1 MQFDVLCMRL
11 AVEKAWEFQGLTYP
25 NPAVGCVVTYRDQI
39 VAIEGHRKAGASHA
53 EVLALVKAYE
63 EISNSRVAFDIMDAK
78 SAHAFLLDLPP
89 SFFCECT
96 LYVTLEP
103 CSHESKTPSCA
114 LLIRRLMPRR
124 VVVALSD
131 PIEGHGG
138 GLAILQDS
146 GIEVKI
152 GVGAREAQQLIEPFL
167 IWQKR
172 AFVLFKLAQTLNG
185 KIGGGTLSSKES
197 LRHVHQLREVCSR
210 LLIGGNTVRLDRPR
224 LDSRF
229 TGGRA
234 PEVAIY
240 SKEEQFD
247 ESIPLFGID
256 GRGVS
261 IGDDLSFLETPSFVL
276 VEGGEGMMR
285 ALSKR
290 IDWYLLYQTPRFSTH
305 PLGYGLEQN
314 LRFLHSE
321 RKGADLLMWSRA
333 E

>member
-1 MQFDVLCMRL
+1 MQFDDLCMRL
-11 AVEKAWEFQGLTYP
+11 AIEKAWEFQGITYP
-25 NPAVGCVVTYRDQI
+25 NPAVGCVVTYRDKI
-39 VAIEGHRKAGASHA
+39 IAIEGHQKAGGSHA
-53 EVLALVKAYE
+53 EVLALMKAYE
-63 EISNSRVAFDIMDAK
+63 EISGSHVAFDLSDAK
-78 SAHAFLLDLPP
+78 KSHDFLLDLPHL
-89 SFFCECT
+89 FFRDCT

-103 CSHESKTPSCA
+103 CSHEGKTPSCA
-114 LLIRRLMPRR
+114 LLLKRLMPKR
-124 VVVALSD
+124 VVVALPD
-131 PIEGHGG
+131 PIESHSG
-138 GLAILQDS
+138 GLAILQDA
-146 GIEVKI
+146 GIDIKI
-152 GVGAREAQQLIEPFL
+152 GVGDREAQQLIEPFL

-197 LRHVHQLREVCSR
+197 LRHTHQMREVCSR

-234 PEVAIY
+234 PEVTIY
-240 SKEEQFD
+240 SRGEHFD
-247 ESIPLFGID
+247 ETIPLFGIE

-261 IGDDLSFLETPSFVL
+261 IGDDLSFLQTPSFVL

-290 IDWYLLYQTPRFSTH
+290 IDWYLVYQTPRFSMH

-314 LRFLHSE
+314 LGFLYSE
-321 RKGADLLMWSRA
+321 RKGVDLLIWSKA